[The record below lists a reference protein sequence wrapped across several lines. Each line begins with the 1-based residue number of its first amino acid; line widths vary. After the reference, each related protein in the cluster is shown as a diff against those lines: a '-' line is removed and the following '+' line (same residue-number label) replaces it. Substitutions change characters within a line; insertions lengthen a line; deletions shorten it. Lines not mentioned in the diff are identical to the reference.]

1 MKLNIVPARTGLTWV
16 KLGIKT
22 FLQQPLAMSGLF
34 FMFMAALSLATLV
47 PYVGAALALALLP
60 AATLGLMA
68 ATQEA
73 TKGKFP
79 MPSILIS
86 AFRAGQQRKQAMM
99 VLGALYAVGFL
110 GVMGVSALFDGGEFA
125 KLYLVGG
132 KITEELVL
140 QSGFQT
146 AMWVAMAL
154 YLPLSLLFWH
164 APALVHWYGVT
175 PVKSLF
181 FSFMAC
187 YKNMGAFTVFGLA
200 WTGIFVLATLV
211 VTLIASVLGSPLLA
225 TTVMFPVAL
234 VVVTMFFT
242 SIYFTFRDSFVDDDT
257 VIDTKDMHHDAASDS
272 NVTHDPT

>member
-16 KLGIKT
+16 KLGIMT
-22 FLQQPLAMSGLF
+22 FIKQPLAMSGLF
-34 FMFMAALSLATLV
+34 FMFMAMLSVATLV
-47 PYVGAALALALLP
+47 PFIGAALALALLP

-86 AFRAGQQRKQAMM
+86 AFRAGRQRKRAMM
-99 VLGALYAVGFL
+99 VLGALYAAGFL
-110 GVMGVSALFDGGEFA
+110 ALMGVSALFDGGQFA
-125 KLYLVGG
+125 RLYLVGG

-140 QSGFQT
+140 QGDFQL

-164 APALVHWYGVT
+164 APALVHWYGVS

-187 YKNMGAFTVFGLA
+187 YKNFAAFTVFGLA
-200 WTGIFVLATLV
+200 WSSVFVLAAV
-211 VTLIASVLGSPLLA
+211 IVSLIASLLGNPMLA
-225 TTVMFPVAL
+225 TVVMFPVAL
-234 VVVTMFFT
+234 VIVAMFFT
-242 SIYFTFRDSFVDDDT
+242 SIYFTFLDSFVATPDDPSSPDLS
-257 VIDTKDMHHDAASDS
+257 DAAPGRS
-272 NVTHDPT
+272 

>member
-22 FLQQPLAMSGLF
+22 FIRQPLAMSGLF
-34 FMFMAALSLATLV
+34 FMFMAVLSLATLV
-47 PYVGAALALALLP
+47 PFVGAALALALLP

-68 ATQEA
+68 ATEEA
-73 TKGKFP
+73 SKGKFP

-99 VLGALYAVGFL
+99 VLGGLYAAGFL
-110 GVMGVSALFDGGEFA
+110 ALMGVSALIDGGEFA

-132 KITEELVL
+132 KITQELVL
-140 QSGFQT
+140 RGDFQA
-146 AMWVAMAL
+146 AMWVALAL

-164 APALVHWYGVT
+164 APALVHWHGVS

-187 YKNMGAFTVFGLA
+187 YKNMGALTVFGLA
-200 WTGIFVLATLV
+200 WTAVFVLAAIAVTIIATL
-211 VTLIASVLGSPLLA
+211 LGNPA
-225 TTVMFPVAL
+225 VAAMAMFPVAL
-234 VVVTMFFT
+234 VIVAMFFT
-242 SIYFTFRDSFVDDDT
+242 SIYFTFRDSFAAEPSLPVNE
-257 VIDTKDMHHDAASDS
+257 KDA
-272 NVTHDPT
+272 